1 MKTNFFPLVLG
12 CVLLLSLG
20 YSPSLLADG
29 PYHGRVIDKETKQ
42 PIEGAAVVA
51 IWWKETAM
59 IGHPIQSVHDAQET
73 LTDKDGNFTIPGTST
88 ISLNPF
94 SRIWEPKFTIFKPGY
109 QAYGAHGGWSWKP
122 ISVPETIALYE
133 KDDRTVAELKPLKTR
148 DERIE
153 NQRQVSI
160 SSRVPEEK
168 YPELIRL
175 RNIERENLG
184 LKPTYPPKKGDNK

>member
-1 MKTNFFPLVLG
+1 MKTNLFPLVLG

-59 IGHPIQSVHDAQET
+59 IGHPIQSVHDAQEA
-73 LTDKDGNFTIPGTST
+73 LTDKDGNFTILGAST

-109 QAYGAHGGWSWKP
+109 EVFGTYGGRRLEPREEDGQ
-122 ISVPETIALYE
+122 
-133 KDDRTVAELKPLKTR
+133 TVVQLRQLTTREERLKNLR
-148 DERIE
+148 E
-153 NQRQVSI
+153 VSI
-160 SSRVPEEK
+160 SSRVPKEK
-168 YPELIRL
+168 YPNLTKL
-175 RNIERENLG
+175 KNTERKNLG
-184 LKPTYPPKKGDNK
+184 LD